1 MISSS
6 EKRRMVIAQQL
17 ASAMERKGLS
27 KSQLADAVGRSRS
40 EVTRWLSGSHNFTSD
55 LLAELSQALG
65 EEITGVASLV
75 DGYGA
80 CAGAGVLC
88 DPAAGAVYLD
98 SKSYQQAAINARK
111 NGTDIAA
118 YIKALIS
125 KDSESAVSLPKV
137 DFSSIPSRLA
147 RKYSGCVT
155 PESVEDCEKDERFER
170 IWNR

>member
-65 EEITGVASLV
+65 EEITGVSSLV
-75 DGYGA
+75 DGY
-80 CAGAGVLC
+80 GAGVLC